1 MKLLYEA
8 NALRLL
14 LVPFF
19 TAALIAQSPQQS
31 AASLAIR
38 GVTVVTAARYSGP
51 VTLITR
57 VDRWGRR

>member
-1 MKLLYEA
+1 MRATCGPREGPVMKLLYEA

-38 GVTVVTAARYSGP
+38 GVTS
-51 VTLITR
+51 
-57 VDRWGRR
+57 